1 MINKGVCLD
10 PNKKIAKTAVV
21 NVPKEGDT
29 IPKDVWEIMTLSCP
43 FLQVCPREKQP
54 WACVHLHHLKDPP
67 KSAMLRITNSSLL
80 CSSQF
85 APVTAKTR
93 F

>member
-1 MINKGVCLD
+1 
-10 PNKKIAKTAVV
+10 
-21 NVPKEGDT
+21 
-29 IPKDVWEIMTLSCP
+29 
-43 FLQVCPREKQP
+43 
-54 WACVHLHHLKDPP
+54 VHLHHLKDPP

-85 APVTAKTR
+85 APVIAKTR